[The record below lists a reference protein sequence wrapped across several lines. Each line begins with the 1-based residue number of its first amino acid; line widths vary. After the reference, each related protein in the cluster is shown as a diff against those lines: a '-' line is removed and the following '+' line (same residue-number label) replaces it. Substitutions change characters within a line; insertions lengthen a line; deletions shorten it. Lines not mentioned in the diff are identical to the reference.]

1 MKKEKTSGVKDTAAY
16 RVTRQITDHTW
27 GPDEQ
32 LSNKDFV
39 KIYKSFCAS
48 GGSWERLMAGDM
60 SCVAKL
66 EESIDDFIDS
76 RNSSKIASLLNFRQD

>member
-1 MKKEKTSGVKDTAAY
+1 MKKEKKPGVKDTAAY
-16 RVTRQITDHTW
+16 RIVRQITDHTW
-27 GPDEQ
+27 GSDEK
-32 LSNKDFV
+32 LSSKEFV

-66 EESIDDFIDS
+66 EESIDDLIDN
-76 RNSSKIASLLNFRQD
+76 RNSSKIASLLNG